1 MSKALRIKI
10 ISYLR
15 EHDAVT
21 KYVDIRAH
29 VLNDNDSVEE
39 RNELK
44 ATLDYLSNK
53 RLIAIN
59 GSYEFLYWTVSYGL
73 YNLDGKRI
81 ATKLTK
87 TGQAYHPESE
97 SDDMEATVPP
107 VLAVI
112 KKGAKAKNENQV
124 TTYDH
129 AVDTAVEEL
138 PVTAEPEPLPW
149 YTAPVQPEVE
159 TIAEPES
166 TLPWYAE
173 PKAERP
179 LDVFEETI
187 LPEYT
192 APSSPP
198 IAETVTTAPESTLPW
213 YVIPEEEK
221 PLEEVVAKPTLPS
234 PPVVETIT
242 SEPEPTLPWYVIPEE
257 EKPVTETTAEPALQP
272 EPEVVMETE
281 PLHWY
286 TPPEHDEAETFEA
299 EMLTE
304 APEIKYEEPAA
315 TKPPLDT
322 VPSPEARSTAANDV
336 LKALEGY
343 VPLKPWYVEPA
354 QQEPEKKAELRE
366 PEPVPM
372 AAPPVEESAKLP
384 WDTEIAEQ
392 APVEAQQEQPLDAN
406 VNEPEQPTKQ
416 PLDTEVKEPAVQ
428 ESTGLPWYTEAA
440 AQTSVDESLKQPLDT
455 EVKEPAVQESTG
467 LPWYTE
473 TVVQAPVEEPTKEP
487 LDTEVKQ
494 SVVQESTGLPWYA
507 ETVAQT
513 PAELSPKLPW
523 DAEVTAQAPVAE
535 EKQPVIYRFP
545 PLELKP
551 ESVVKTPPPMVIER
565 LNQNLSSGID
575 AISNIKIKKPEMLTG
590 DFEKDS
596 NVIMK
601 FVLIIVLFLLFGCI
615 VWVYMG

>member
-10 ISYLR
+10 INYLR

-59 GSYEFLYWTVSYGL
+59 GSYEFLHWTVSYGL
-73 YNLDGKRI
+73 YNLDGKKI

-87 TGQAYHPESE
+87 TGLAYHPESE

-112 KKGAKAKNENQV
+112 KKGAKAKNESQV
-124 TTYDH
+124 TTYDSS
-129 AVDTAVEEL
+129 VDTAVEEL

-149 YTAPVQPEVE
+149 YTAPVQPEIE
-159 TIAEPES
+159 TLAEPES
-166 TLPWYAE
+166 TLPWYAA
-173 PKAERP
+173 PKTEKS
-179 LDVFEETI
+179 LDTFEETI

-192 APSSPP
+192 APLSS
-198 IAETVTTAPESTLPW
+198 IAEPISTAPEQPLPW

-221 PLEEVVAKPTLPS
+221 PLEEITEEPTVPSLPA
-234 PPVVETIT
+234 VETIT
-242 SEPEPTLPWYVIPEE
+242 AAPEPTLPWYVIPEE
-257 EKPVTETTAEPALQP
+257 EKPVTEITDESALQP
-272 EPEVVMETE
+272 APEVVTE
-281 PLHWY
+281 PEPLPWY
-286 TPPEHDEAETFEA
+286 TPPVHEEAETFEA

-304 APEIKYEEPAA
+304 APEIKYDEPAA
-315 TKPPLDT
+315 TKSTLATEPPT
-322 VPSPEARSTAANDV
+322 EARNTAANDV
-336 LKALEGY
+336 LKDLEEY
-343 VPLKPWYVEPA
+343 VPLKPWYVEPV
-354 QQEPEKKAELRE
+354 QQEPEKKAEI
-366 PEPVPM
+366 PEPAPM

-384 WDTEIAEQ
+384 WDTEITEQ
-392 APVEAQQEQPLDAN
+392 ASVEA
-406 VNEPEQPTKQ
+406 KQ
-416 PLDTEVKEPAVQ
+416 DQSLDTKAKEPAAIE
-428 ESTGLPWYTEAA
+428 ESAE
-440 AQTSVDESLKQPLDT
+440 
-455 EVKEPAVQESTG
+455 

-473 TVVQAPVEEPTKEP
+473 TIAQAPVEQPLKQPLNTDDIKEPAVIEESTKLPWYTETLAQAPVETSPEPP
-487 LDTEVKQ
+487 LDTEVR
-494 SVVQESTGLPWYA
+494 
-507 ETVAQT
+507 
-513 PAELSPKLPW
+513 
-523 DAEVTAQAPVAE
+523 AQAPVAE
-535 EKQPVIYRFP
+535 EKAPVIYRFP

-551 ESVVKTPPPMVIER
+551 ESVVKAPPPMAIER

-601 FVLIIVLFLLFGCI
+601 FILIIVLFLLFGCI